1 MGQFSTL
8 NVTILATKIAQIGQL
23 GLKIWV
29 FPCRKEQ
36 IYFRLSISLSKSMFW
51 PPLPCIE
58 HFWSSWDESAH
69 QMWLFWPKKSS
80 RLVNMGWNF
89 GLFHVAEPR
98 FIWSMKKNHIFSPN
112 WPIRMIFLATIVILS
127 VLIHPMMTRNVPGWI
142 LEEKTLIYQ
151 YILINAD
158 KSARCDMK
166 NPYIQLKLTNL
177 DNCLG

>member
-1 MGQFSTL
+1 MVIYKLLVIMGRISTM
-8 NVTILATKIAQIGQL
+8 NMTILAKKIIQIGQL

-36 IYFRLSISLSKSMFW
+36 IYFRLSISLSKSMFS

-98 FIWSMKKNHIFSPN
+98 FIWSMKKTHILSPN
-112 WPIRMIFLATIVILS
+112 WPIRMIFWAKIVLFI
-127 VLIHPMMTRNVPGWI
+127 VLIRPMMTRNVLGWV
-142 LEEKTLIYQ
+142 LEVKTLI
-151 YILINAD
+151 
-158 KSARCDMK
+158 
-166 NPYIQLKLTNL
+166 
-177 DNCLG
+177 